1 MLSPSKYMDARI
13 IGARPLT
20 GRITEYLIGAADGAT
35 LPAGEAGSHVELRF
49 GGPSGRFLRH
59 YSLVGPLR
67 ADRSIEPFWRIA
79 VQREDRARGS
89 AFIHA
94 SFREGTRVQVSQPI
108 GTFRLSREDRP
119 VLLVAGGVGITP
131 ILSMMRS
138 LELRRRPFSMFYA
151 GQSRDQMA
159 FVDEVE
165 AIGGDRVT
173 IHENIRD
180 GIPDLRALLEGQPAD
195 TVVYVCG
202 PGPMIDA
209 LTDTA
214 AGLGWS
220 PDLIRFEVF
229 NVAHKPADEGIEVE
243 LKDGRVI
250 HVGAGTTI
258 LDALEGAGVDTLSD
272 CRRGECGLCLTDVI
286 PGEAVLDHRD
296 SFLSDQE
303 RAEGRQM
310 CICCS
315 RAGSSGARLK
325 LDLK

>member
-1 MLSPSKYMDARI
+1 MASLSA
-13 IGARPLT
+13 GNT
-20 GRITEYLIGAADGAT
+20 AT
-35 LPAGEAGSHVELRF
+35 SCV
-49 GGPSGRFLRH
+49 
-59 YSLVGPLR
+59 VGPLR

-220 PDLIRFEVF
+220 PDRIRFEVF

-258 LDALEGAGVDTLSD
+258 LDALVHYEVGKFKGGAQWFPELFKYDTQENQFEIAYMSKIKNIKLFKNGRVDIKFRSAAFVQEFVEQYL
-272 CRRGECGLCLTDVI
+272 RRN
-286 PGEAVLDHRD
+286 PA
-296 SFLSDQE
+296 
-303 RAEGRQM
+303 
-310 CICCS
+310 
-315 RAGSSGARLK
+315 
-325 LDLK
+325 